1 MRQELSP
8 AIEDFHAHRESM
20 GIAKMTQKSEKGV
33 LRRFLTITG
42 NILVESVQEYHI
54 DSYFK
59 EASKTR
65 SARSRGIDTT
75 TLRTFFSWAERTKR
89 LGRNGNPMAF
99 RRPPRFT
106 PREWRGIT
114 VSKVPALLDSA
125 KSPRDRILLAT
136 ACFLMGRSVE
146 FQQLRI
152 SNVRLDTGDVSYQIP
167 KTYKTDL
174 LPISAEYDEELRR
187 WLTWYA
193 GHVQGMLPVKTLD
206 PNWYLIPAQTASRL
220 RGYRLVDEQRL
231 VPTRPVRFT
240 HRIAQYALEAVGYPT
255 RDENGKSLNEGMHT
269 IRRSMARALYEQLR
283 DEGDPQPVET
293 VRAMLNHSTEAQTRH
308 YIGLQ
313 SEREHRDARIKGRAM
328 FPSLRAGNVVRLE
341 VKQSG

>member
-152 SNVRLDTGDVSYQIP
+152 SNVRLDTSDVSYQIP

-174 LPISAEYDEELRR
+174 LPISEEYDEELRR
-187 WLTWYA
+187 WLRAYSEEC
-193 GHVQGMLPVKTLD
+193 GPLD
-206 PNWYLIPAQTASRL
+206 PNWYLIPAQSQSRL
-220 RGYRLVDEQRL
+220 QGYRVLAPQHII
-231 VPTRPVRFT
+231 PTRPVRST
-240 HRIAQYALEAVGYPT
+240 HRIAQYALEAVGYPV
-255 RDENGKSLNEGMHT
+255 RDESGKRLNEGMHT

>member
-8 AIEDFHAHRESM
+8 AIEDFAGHRASL
-20 GIAKMTQKSEKGV
+20 GIAKTTLKSERVV
-33 LRRFLTITG
+33 LRKFLTITG
-42 NILVESVQEYHI
+42 NILVESVQEVHI
-54 DSYFK
+54 DTYFTT
-59 EASKTR
+59 AARTR
-65 SARSRGIDTT
+65 SARSLGVDTT
-75 TLRTFFSWAERTKR
+75 VLRTFFSWAERTKR

-99 RRPPRFT
+99 RRPPKYA

-167 KTYKTDL
+167 KTFKTDL
-174 LPISAEYDEELRR
+174 LPISEEYDEELRR
-187 WLTWYA
+187 WLRAYTEEC
-193 GHVQGMLPVKTLD
+193 GPLD
-206 PNWYLIPAQTASRL
+206 PNWYLIPAQSQSRL
-220 RGYRLVDEQRL
+220 QGYRLVAPQHL
-231 VPTRPVRFT
+231 LPTRPVKST
-240 HRIAQYALEAVGYPT
+240 HRIAQYALEAVGYPV
-255 RDENGKSLNEGMHT
+255 RDETGKLLNEGMHT

-293 VRAMLNHSTEAQTRH
+293 VRAMLNHSTEAQTRG

-328 FPSLRAGNVVRLE
+328 FPSLRGSNVVRLE